1 MAGLWE
7 WLRSRNLKHR
17 IVQGIRIN
25 LVPGIVLWIL
35 GLCLVFLYYMGE
47 FSQPWFDGIINLKE
61 TYGFAYSAV
70 STCVFGG
77 VIPYLFMQC
86 TGRDPLKGIWSG
98 IIFLIYWALRG
109 IDVDA
114 FYRLQAMIFGTGV
127 DFKTIISKVLLDQ
140 LIYCVIWASPVT
152 ALFYTWREA
161 SFSIKRWKGNKTWAE
176 LFDMILIFTVTTW
189 VVWIPGTAIIYS
201 LPYPLQIPLFNL
213 TLCFFVILVSV
224 FSQKENRDG

>member
-1 MAGLWE
+1 MAGIWE
-7 WLRSRNLKHR
+7 WVRSRNLKHR

-35 GLCLVFLYYMGE
+35 GLCLVLLYYMGE
-47 FSQPWFDGIINLKE
+47 FSRSWFDNIISLKE
-61 TYGFAYSAV
+61 TFGFAYSAV

-98 IIFLIYWALRG
+98 IIFLIYWDLRG

-127 DFKTIISKVLLDQ
+127 DAETIIFKVLIDQ
-140 LIYCVIWASPVT
+140 FIYCVILGVSN
-152 ALFYTWREA
+152 YS
-161 SFSIKRWKGNKTWAE
+161 SFLYLERSR
-176 LFDMILIFTVTTW
+176 
-189 VVWIPGTAIIYS
+189 
-201 LPYPLQIPLFNL
+201 LFN
-213 TLCFFVILVSV
+213 
-224 FSQKENRDG
+224 QEMEGK